1 MKNSSDDT
9 DESLISDESLMTLMS
24 RDEQPLSARA
34 SCPHRVSPS
43 SFTPLPLARYALQHL
58 PISRA
63 YTVQAR

>member
-1 MKNSSDDT
+1 
-9 DESLISDESLMTLMS
+9 MTLMS
-24 RDEQPLSARA
+24 RATNSHCQPERPART
-34 SCPHRVSPS
+34 RVSPS